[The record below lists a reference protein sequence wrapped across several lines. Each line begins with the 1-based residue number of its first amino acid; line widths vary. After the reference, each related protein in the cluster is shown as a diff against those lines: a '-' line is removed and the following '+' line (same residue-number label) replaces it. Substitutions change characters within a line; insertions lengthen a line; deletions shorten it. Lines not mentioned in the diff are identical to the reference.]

1 MIKNFKK
8 GYFVF
13 TSGDPRH
20 ENANNNFWCEHL
32 YYAETKR
39 ELENFFDSY
48 EGDQP
53 FYEWL
58 TDDIDL
64 ETYSEKDFNMSMKA
78 LLAEEMA
85 GSYDFGI
92 AIYDLAK
99 DVFIPVSP
107 FYKKGLKIA
116 VDYEAED
123 FRKQVIVP
131 PKSLSKCERIKQLTE
146 ELHRLTNS

>member
-13 TSGDPRH
+13 TASDPRH
-20 ENANNNFWCEHL
+20 ESANNNFWCDHL

-53 FYEWL
+53 FIEWL

-99 DVFIPVSP
+99 DVFIPISP
-107 FYKKGLKIA
+107 FCRKDLKMAIESDVEEYKINIA
-116 VDYEAED
+116 
-123 FRKQVIVP
+123 P
-131 PKSLSKCERIKQLTE
+131 PKSLSKCEKIKQLTE

>member
-13 TSGDPRH
+13 TAGDPRH
-20 ENANNNFWCEHL
+20 ENGDNTFWCEHL

-58 TDDIDL
+58 TGDIDL
-64 ETYSEKDFNMSMKA
+64 ETYFSPEKY
-78 LLAEEMA
+78 L
-85 GSYDFGI
+85 
-92 AIYDLAK
+92 
-99 DVFIPVSP
+99 
-107 FYKKGLKIA
+107 
-116 VDYEAED
+116 
-123 FRKQVIVP
+123 
-131 PKSLSKCERIKQLTE
+131 SLE
-146 ELHRLTNS
+146 

>member
-13 TSGDPRH
+13 TAGDPRH
-20 ENANNNFWCEHL
+20 ESANNNFWCDHL
-32 YYAETKR
+32 YYADTKR

-53 FYEWL
+53 FIEWL

-99 DVFIPVSP
+99 DVFIPISP
-107 FYKKGLKIA
+107 FCRKDLKMAIESDVEEYKINIA
-116 VDYEAED
+116 
-123 FRKQVIVP
+123 P
-131 PKSLSKCERIKQLTE
+131 PKSLSKCEKIKQLTE

>member
-13 TSGDPRH
+13 TAGDPRH
-20 ENANNNFWCEHL
+20 ENGSDNSFWCEHMF
-32 YYAETKR
+32 YAETKR
-39 ELENFFDSY
+39 ELENFFDTY

-53 FYEWL
+53 FYDWL
-58 TDDIDL
+58 IDDIDFS
-64 ETYSEKDFNMSMKA
+64 TYSEKDFNMSMKA
-78 LLAEEMA
+78 LIAEEMS

-107 FYKKGLKIA
+107 FCKQDLKKA
-116 VDYEAED
+116 MDYEADD
-123 FRKQVIVP
+123 FKRTTAP
-131 PKSLSKCERIKQLTE
+131 PKNLSKCERIKQLTE
-146 ELHRLTNS
+146 ELHKLTNS

>member
-13 TSGDPRH
+13 TAGDPRH
-20 ENANNNFWCEHL
+20 ESANNNFWCDHL

-53 FYEWL
+53 FIEWL

-99 DVFIPVSP
+99 DVFIPISP
-107 FYKKGLKIA
+107 FCRKDLKMAIESDVEEYKINIA
-116 VDYEAED
+116 
-123 FRKQVIVP
+123 P
-131 PKSLSKCERIKQLTE
+131 PKSLSKCEKIKQLTE

>member
-13 TSGDPRH
+13 TAGDPRH
-20 ENANNNFWCEHL
+20 ESANNNFWCEHL

-58 TDDIDL
+58 TDELDL
-64 ETYSEKDFNMSMKA
+64 STYTEQVFNRAMKELSVA
-78 LLAEEMA
+78 EMA
-85 GSYDFGI
+85 GEYDFGI
-92 AIYDLAK
+92 TIYDLAK
-99 DVFIPVSP
+99 HVYIPVSP
-107 FYKKGLKIA
+107 FCRKDLKMAIEFEVEEYKINIA
-116 VDYEAED
+116 
-123 FRKQVIVP
+123 P

-146 ELHRLTNS
+146 ELHKLTNS